1 MNYIETNKTITTTT
15 SILKTPS
22 ENAQGHEYELL
33 SPTQVLTGQK
43 QKQEPVQP
51 QKGEEMANHEIEQIT
66 TNGTSD
72 NKRSKPKREINH
84 NNDYSYISD
93 YLQVTNRIFKQ
104 MLISSLEGADKIV
117 KR

>member
-1 MNYIETNKTITTTT
+1 QLRTI
-15 SILKTPS
+15 INHDNDLEPR
-22 ENAQGHEYELL
+22 GL
-33 SPTQVLTGQK
+33 SFISDHPPLMYSTLIQACLICAALIRSK
-43 QKQEPVQP
+43 
-51 QKGEEMANHEIEQIT
+51 MANHEIEQIT

>member
-1 MNYIETNKTITTTT
+1 MKEDANDYIQVNVPVDQSLSQL
-15 SILKTPS
+15 SISQSSRKK
-22 ENAQGHEYELL
+22 
-33 SPTQVLTGQK
+33 K
-43 QKQEPVQP
+43 QK
-51 QKGEEMANHEIEQIT
+51 MANHEIEQIT

>member
-1 MNYIETNKTITTTT
+1 MKEDANDYIQESIKRKRNKISSKQSLNTIDKSLSQL
-15 SILKTPS
+15 SISQSSRKK
-22 ENAQGHEYELL
+22 
-33 SPTQVLTGQK
+33 K
-43 QKQEPVQP
+43 QK
-51 QKGEEMANHEIEQIT
+51 MANHEIEQIT